1 MLHYEFIIQGYC
13 VLMAL
18 FVLFFFLLLL
28 LLFFSHDNCYYSG
41 VNP

>member
-18 FVLFFFLLLL
+18 FVCVFFVVVVFFLMIT
-28 LLFFSHDNCYYSG
+28 
-41 VNP
+41 VIIVE